1 MEIVL
6 NLAPLLNF
14 FSLPADEM
22 FRRIILYY
30 GWMIPAIIFLN
41 GAGYVWMAWRRRL
54 FFRKQK
60 FMLLAID
67 IPRANEQTPKALEN
81 MLCYLA
87 GAHGTINLI
96 ETYWEGKFQLGFS
109 FEIVGIDGYI
119 QFLVRTPVAF
129 RSLVETAIYSQ
140 YPDAEIAEV
149 EDYVNTVPSTF
160 PDPDFDM
167 WGMNSS
173 QFKWSRSSNKLCR
186 LKLIRILNIN

>member
-30 GWMIPAIIFLN
+30 GWMIPAVIFLY
-41 GAGYVWMAWRRRL
+41 GAGCVWLAWRRRL
-54 FFRKQK
+54 FFSKQK
-60 FMLLAID
+60 FVLLAID
-67 IPRANEQTPKALEN
+67 VPRANEQTPKALEN

-87 GAHGTINLI
+87 GAHSTFNLI

-119 QFLVRTPVAF
+119 Q
-129 RSLVETAIYSQ
+129 
-140 YPDAEIAEV
+140 
-149 EDYVNTVPSTF
+149 
-160 PDPDFDM
+160 
-167 WGMNSS
+167 
-173 QFKWSRSSNKLCR
+173 
-186 LKLIRILNIN
+186 